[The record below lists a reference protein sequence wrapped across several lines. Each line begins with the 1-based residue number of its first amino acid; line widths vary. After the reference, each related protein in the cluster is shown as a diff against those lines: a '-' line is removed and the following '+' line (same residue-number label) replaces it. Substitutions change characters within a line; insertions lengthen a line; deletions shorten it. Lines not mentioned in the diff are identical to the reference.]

1 MSKIDDDPNNVA
13 NSINSII
20 SNNSRNNSGT
30 QLITNSSTTNSN
42 KITLDQIASC
52 LLKQNYI
59 LTALEFHTELAENGR
74 ELPRLRD
81 FFSNPANFEQPNQSN
96 STSNSTFQY
105 QNSTTGA
112 SSSAGFYPLHRA
124 SSIQTFDSLD
134 LTRYSDDVDTNKF
147 QDDKIAVLEF
157 ELRKAKETINQLRNT
172 LTIATESNDKP
183 NSINQSTSSLLNQT
197 ETNFKQILNESK
209 IVSNQTLS
217 ENVSK
222 LEKMLSQ
229 EEDEVDEKSNQMAP
243 HDKNAIN
250 FLINEYLLE
259 YNYKMTSITFSEENE
274 TLDLEDW
281 DVIGLNRSKPPNL
294 YQLYK
299 LYLNKKL
306 TSKKSIDE
314 TNANKKSDSRYKL
327 STINQ
332 QDNECQTDMLDL
344 IDSSIN
350 TDKIIQ
356 KDFDVNV
363 NFDHETFDNQRMQI
377 NKLLEKQDILLK
389 SIAKLESEIS
399 NLNSEREMNLKKID
413 LLTLSCEKANTMIKT
428 LNEEKI
434 TSNNSMNNSVFKP
447 DKLDENNDD
456 VVKINGDSSLTSFP
470 TPIDVPASFESLEP
484 VCERYYFYSIIN
496 KKIIFLI
503 DLIHLKTKKIFKIF

>member
-1 MSKIDDDPNNVA
+1 MSKLDDDPNNIA
-13 NSINSII
+13 SNINSII
-20 SNNSRNNSGT
+20 SNNARSNSGGNLISTSTT
-30 QLITNSSTTNSN
+30 QLGTNNSSTTNSN

-96 STSNSTFQY
+96 STSTFQY
-105 QNSTTGA
+105 QNSSTVA
-112 SSSAGFYPLHRA
+112 SGSSGFYPLHRA

-209 IVSNQTLS
+209 IVSNQTIS

-222 LEKMLSQ
+222 LEKLLSQ
-229 EEDEVDEKSNQMAP
+229 DEDELDEKSNQMAP

-259 YNYKMTSITFSEENE
+259 NNYKMTSITFSEENE

-294 YQLYK
+294 YHLYK
-299 LYLNKKL
+299 LYLGKKL
-306 TSKKSIDE
+306 TSKKSIDKSSG
-314 TNANKKSDSRYKL
+314 NRKSDSNNKL
-327 STINQ
+327 SMINQ
-332 QDNECQTDMLDL
+332 QDNESQTNILNL
-344 IDSSIN
+344 IDSFTN
-350 TDKIIQ
+350 TDQIVQ

-389 SIAKLESEIS
+389 SITKLESDIS

-428 LNEEKI
+428 LNDEKLMSNSSI
-434 TSNNSMNNSVFKP
+434 NNSESKHDKFDENSV
-447 DKLDENNDD
+447 D
-456 VVKINGDSSLTSFP
+456 VVKNNVDSSFTSFP
-470 TPIDVPASFESLEP
+470 TPVDVPTSFESLELF
-484 VCERYYFYSIIN
+484 CERYINYFI
-496 KKIIFLI
+496 LI
-503 DLIHLKTKKIFKIF
+503 SSKLTHSFYD

>member
-1 MSKIDDDPNNVA
+1 MSKIEDDPTNLASNL
-13 NSINSII
+13 NSII
-20 SNNSRNNSGT
+20 SNNSRNNSGGNLISTSTT
-30 QLITNSSTTNSN
+30 QLTTAATSSTTTNSN

-96 STSNSTFQY
+96 STTNSTFQY
-105 QNSTTGA
+105 QNSTTGGA
-112 SSSAGFYPLHRA
+112 SSSSAGFYPLHRA

-183 NSINQSTSSLLNQT
+183 NNINQSTSSLLNQT

-217 ENVSK
+217 ENVGK
-222 LEKMLSQ
+222 LEKMMSQ
-229 EEDEVDEKSNQMAP
+229 DDDELDEKSNQMAP

-259 YNYKMTSITFSEENE
+259 HNYKMTSITFSEENE

-294 YQLYK
+294 YHLYK

-314 TNANKKSDSRYKL
+314 INTNKRSDTFNK
-327 STINQ
+327 IPIVNQ
-332 QDNECQTDMLDL
+332 QDNECQTDLFDL
-344 IDSSIN
+344 IDASTN
-350 TDKIIQ
+350 TNQIIQ

-363 NFDHETFDNQRMQI
+363 NFDHETFDTQRMQI

-428 LNEEKI
+428 LNDEK
-434 TSNNSMNNSVFKP
+434 SMLNNSINNSLSKP
-447 DKLDENNDD
+447 DKLEENGVDN
-456 VVKINGDSSLTSFP
+456 VKTNGDSSFTSFP
-470 TPIDVPASFESLEP
+470 TPVDVPTSFESLEL
-484 VCERYYFYSIIN
+484 VSERYFNNNIYSID
-496 KKIIFLI
+496 FYLI
-503 DLIHLKTKKIFKIF
+503 